1 MIEIQWATEIANES
15 GNTIF
20 TGKYCHQDCD
30 LFEPLEGYCRAGYAI
45 EDGTED
51 GKGYYV
57 VPGPECPG
65 PGCYRLVRIEDDDR
79 NGILGP
85 K

>member
-1 MIEIQWATEIANES
+1 MIEIQWATEIDE

-20 TGKYCHQDCD
+20 EGKYCHEDCALYD
-30 LFEPLEGYCRAGYAI
+30 PSGYCRAGYAI

-51 GKGYYV
+51 GEGYYD

-65 PGCYRLVRIEDDDR
+65 PGCYKLI
-79 NGILGP
+79 P
-85 K
+85 CQKKA